1 MTDRLLLDRLGA
13 DGCPPLEQ
21 VEVDGWRL
29 RAAGGVLRRANSAL
43 PLSAAL
49 PVEAVVEFYRSRGLP
64 PRVHVSAPELDE
76 ELASRGWHRDSP
88 VQVMT
93 GPVPAGPTT
102 ARVSAEMDERW
113 LDCYWAVDG
122 RGGTAERE
130 VLRRMLSRVGPAAA
144 YASVV
149 VDAGAVAVARGVVQE
164 GWLGLYAMAVLP
176 QWRGRGLGRDVLHAL
191 GSWALQQ
198 GAHSIHLQ
206 VLEDNV
212 PARGLYAAAGLRPTH
227 GYHYRSLP

>member
-1 MTDRLLLDRLGA
+1 MSDRFFLDRLGA

-21 VEVDGWRL
+21 VEVEGWRL

-43 PLSAAL
+43 PLSGAL
-49 PVEAVVEFYRSRGLP
+49 PLDAVVEFYRSRGLP
-64 PRVHVSAPELDE
+64 PRVHVSDPELDDR
-76 ELASRGWHRDSP
+76 LAGLGWTRDLQ

-93 GPVPAGPTT
+93 GPLPVGPCS
-102 ARVSAEMDERW
+102 ADVSAALDDAW
-113 LDCYWAVDG
+113 LDCYWSVDG
-122 RGGTAERE
+122 RGGEVERE
-130 VLRRMLSRVGPAAA
+130 LLRRMLSRLGPGAA

-149 VDAGAVAVARGVVQE
+149 EGGTAVAVARGVVQE

-191 GSWALQQ
+191 GSWAVQL

-206 VLEDNV
+206 VLSDNG
-212 PARGLYAAAGLRPTH
+212 PARALYAAAGLRTTH